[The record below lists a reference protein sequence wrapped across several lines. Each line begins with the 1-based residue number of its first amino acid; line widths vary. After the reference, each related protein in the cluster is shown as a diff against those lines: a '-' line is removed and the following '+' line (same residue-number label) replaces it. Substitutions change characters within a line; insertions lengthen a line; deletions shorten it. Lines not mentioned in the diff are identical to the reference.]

1 MEKKQGKAKAKYCVR
16 KRRLKRQ
23 QNGEGTSTKE
33 PKAPK
38 SKGKNG
44 KKDNG
49 PTEIGQGSQAPPA
62 TQD

>member
-1 MEKKQGKAKAKYCVR
+1 EKKVKKTT
-16 KRRLKRQ
+16 
-23 QNGEGTSTKE
+23 NGEGTSTKE

-49 PTEIGQGSQAPPA
+49 PTEIGQGSKAPPA